1 MAAKINWHR
10 YGTKLRHCYPMHS
23 DRQHSGMHR
32 RRLVVISIA
41 ASPYSHSRSLSLI
54 APSFHPPLSSFPCP
68 FSSAKRPLIRM
79 SMEALLPLPAVSAEG
94 ICSWDV
100 FWRVFRLQLKCLL
113 SDDSNF
119 EYAHCWTSCRRH
131 DEIGWRRRA
140 HRYRPTTPWLDRTD
154 GGTMRYDTRCY
165 FDVRSKANVSRL
177 KLPHGTN
184 I

>member
-1 MAAKINWHR
+1 MSVWSPTYQQSIFKR
-10 YGTKLRHCYPMHS
+10 YHNDKHFSEFLPTRWRQKSTGIDMEQNYVTVTLYS
-23 DRQHSGMHR
+23 DRQHSDKHR

-68 FSSAKRPLIRM
+68 FSSFRM

-140 HRYRPTTPWLDRTD
+140 HRYRPTTPW
-154 GGTMRYDTRCY
+154 
-165 FDVRSKANVSRL
+165 
-177 KLPHGTN
+177 
-184 I
+184 